1 MAKTPYIRP
10 LQLQGGTF
18 YTFSSAAEDLA
29 LTFNNT
35 VNKFRFSKYV
45 LLNIPEFRNPV
56 YGENTIQFD
65 TMDSTFL
72 DVAEGSFDL
81 VSPNNLS
88 PNLEVSFQNYCLNLE
103 ATFLSDDNYNP
114 SLKRNV
120 SERVFWKWLKELGAV
135 RFRPSNSNEV
145 IPTLDQNATGLTGG
159 FPYSDKRWTEEDDF
173 STGNGSVT
181 PRYSR
186 VVKYIGECDIVNS
199 VQHKNN
205 SYSEVYIHVP
215 TSDGHTP
222 LVMFKTKADENYYPG
237 QILTNR
243 PTDPLDS
250 EYLQGRSSS
259 AGAYGPNG
267 LPTFA
272 IFDQDVV
279 GQPGITGTS
288 ATGAAFTSQWYYPRN
303 AANSYYTEA
312 SFFNSDTDDI
322 TKYII
327 NGAGTQV
334 NYKRNKLD
342 GIQLDFDP
350 DNYKPIV
357 DNPSIS
363 TIEEYNST
371 VDSSSFEFNAVL
383 LYYDVYDP
391 NNPADSETNLYG
403 VLFLEDIEPISNSAG
418 KIPAFKKYKPDAVT
432 KLNGN
437 SYGLKVNLKFDT
449 DVDNTGVELAVN
461 DYSSF
466 SLSMFMDAAN
476 VLQEASRTLND
487 QTIEIIGLANRV
499 SDVEDLIITMDDN
512 TSLSA
517 RIKSL
522 EDAMVANQSLFKNTQ
537 DILGLIERNYSL
549 TNDLLNGRTDIKL
562 SYDLDLVKGGKGINV
577 DRSTPNKLILNN
589 TVQNYNITEGI
600 NYSFNINQ
608 TSGNTL
614 VLNEFNNYF
623 KHTNFGLTINLVNDL
638 VIKIDD
644 TNSKW
649 HRGQTLRLVFDD
661 MVVLNG
667 NNILIYTDIKGAYPL
682 SAPSG
687 VPYSVLIGGF
697 TQSIFDSSNNKPI
710 FDIVCVDEKNLVF
723 EIDQIR

>member
-1 MAKTPYIRP
+1 M
-10 LQLQGGTF
+10 
-18 YTFSSAAEDLA
+18 
-29 LTFNNT
+29 
-35 VNKFRFSKYV
+35 
-45 LLNIPEFRNPV
+45 
-56 YGENTIQFD
+56 
-65 TMDSTFL
+65 
-72 DVAEGSFDL
+72 
-81 VSPNNLS
+81 
-88 PNLEVSFQNYCLNLE
+88 
-103 ATFLSDDNYNP
+103 
-114 SLKRNV
+114 
-120 SERVFWKWLKELGAV
+120 
-135 RFRPSNSNEV
+135 
-145 IPTLDQNATGLTGG
+145 
-159 FPYSDKRWTEEDDF
+159 
-173 STGNGSVT
+173 
-181 PRYSR
+181 
-186 VVKYIGECDIVNS
+186 
-199 VQHKNN
+199 
-205 SYSEVYIHVP
+205 
-215 TSDGHTP
+215 
-222 LVMFKTKADENYYPG
+222 
-237 QILTNR
+237 
-243 PTDPLDS
+243 
-250 EYLQGRSSS
+250 
-259 AGAYGPNG
+259 
-267 LPTFA
+267 
-272 IFDQDVV
+272 
-279 GQPGITGTS
+279 
-288 ATGAAFTSQWYYPRN
+288 
-303 AANSYYTEA
+303 
-312 SFFNSDTDDI
+312 
-322 TKYII
+322 
-327 NGAGTQV
+327 
-334 NYKRNKLD
+334 
-342 GIQLDFDP
+342 
-350 DNYKPIV
+350 
-357 DNPSIS
+357 
-363 TIEEYNST
+363 
-371 VDSSSFEFNAVL
+371 
-383 LYYDVYDP
+383 
-391 NNPADSETNLYG
+391 
-403 VLFLEDIEPISNSAG
+403 
-418 KIPAFKKYKPDAVT
+418 
-432 KLNGN
+432 
-437 SYGLKVNLKFDT
+437 
-449 DVDNTGVELAVN
+449 N

-499 SDVEDLIITMDDN
+499 SNVEDLIITMDDN

-562 SYDLDLVKGGKGINV
+562 SYDLDLVKSGNGINV